1 MNNNDDNVDDD
12 DDNNNKY
19 LRIETLRMWNIK
31 TLVIPVMVGAPGT
44 ISESFRKYLSNIPG
58 NHNIKEIHKTAI
70 LGTAHIHRKLQNF
83 YHGK

>member
-1 MNNNDDNVDDD
+1 LNNNDDNVGDD

-19 LRIETLRMWNIK
+19 LRIETLSMWNIK

-44 ISESFRKYLSNIPG
+44 ISETFRKHLSNIPG
-58 NHNIKEIHKTAI
+58 NHIKEIHKTAI
-70 LGTAHIHRKLQNF
+70 LGTVHIHRKLQNF